1 MSGNDTLSPE
11 QSRAARRLLN
21 WSRIRLGCR
30 SNVSETT
37 INKLEEGLCVPSV
50 DKLAA
55 IRAVLEAAGVDFTN
69 GDQTGVRVK
78 KAPDNLR
85 RIADEGAALLMA
97 FGGKR
102 YLRCVGGNFLD

>member
-21 WSRIRLGCR
+21 WSLIRLGCR

-37 INKLEEGLCVPSV
+37 ISKFEEGLCVPSV

-55 IRAVLEAAGVDFTN
+55 IRAVLEAAGVEFTN
-69 GDQTGVRVK
+69 GDHPGVRMRAK
-78 KAPDNLR
+78 
-85 RIADEGAALLMA
+85 
-97 FGGKR
+97 
-102 YLRCVGGNFLD
+102 